1 MVIAI
6 LEPISAGI
14 IVSLLNKYFI
24 SGQCYTW
31 LQQCCAQAE
40 EMIEERDGDREHD
53 EVQWSSTTTIVSD
66 ATIHVHSH

>member
-6 LEPISAGI
+6 IEPISAGI

-31 LQQCCAQAE
+31 LQQCCEQTE
-40 EMIEERDGDREHD
+40 ELIEERNRDREHD
-53 EVQWSSTTTIVSD
+53 GAQWSSTTTTVSD